1 MTILALLAATG
12 ISFSIQA
19 LIGILIQLLVL
30 VLIGWI
36 IIWILRKVGAPELA
50 INIAYAIGG
59 LIAIL
64 ILLNLVYP
72 FA

>member
-1 MTILALLAATG
+1 MTLLTLLAATG
-12 ISFSIQA
+12 IGFSIQG

-30 VLIGWI
+30 VIIGWI
-36 IIWILRKVGAPELA
+36 IVWILRSLGAPELA
-50 INIAYAIGG
+50 IKIVYAIGG